1 MPGRLEPPVA
11 TGTTLIPLLATLFAA
26 IAIADTVKLYQQEDK
41 ASVTAY
47 LLVLLLA
54 IFGIF
59 YALKNDDEHL

>member
-1 MPGRLEPPVA
+1 MK
-11 TGTTLIPLLATLFAA
+11 LLAIIFAA

-54 IFGIF
+54 VFGIF
-59 YALKNDDEHL
+59 YAIKTDEE

>member
-1 MPGRLEPPVA
+1 MK
-11 TGTTLIPLLATLFAA
+11 LLAIIFAA

-47 LLVLLLA
+47 LAVLLLA

-59 YALKNDDEHL
+59 YALKNDQDEHL

>member
-1 MPGRLEPPVA
+1 MK
-11 TGTTLIPLLATLFAA
+11 LLAIIFVA

>member
-1 MPGRLEPPVA
+1 MK
-11 TGTTLIPLLATLFAA
+11 LLAIIFAA
-26 IAIADTVKLYQQEDK
+26 IAIADTVKLYQQDDK

-59 YALKNDDEHL
+59 YALNNDDEHL

>member
-1 MPGRLEPPVA
+1 MK
-11 TGTTLIPLLATLFAA
+11 LLATLFVA

-59 YALKNDDEHL
+59 YALKNDDEHI

>member
-1 MPGRLEPPVA
+1 MK
-11 TGTTLIPLLATLFAA
+11 LLATVFAI
-26 IAIADTVKLYQQEDK
+26 IAIVDTMKLYQQEDK

-54 IFGIF
+54 VFGIF

>member
-1 MPGRLEPPVA
+1 MK
-11 TGTTLIPLLATLFAA
+11 LLAIIFAA

-59 YALKNDDEHL
+59 YALKNDNEHL

>member
-1 MPGRLEPPVA
+1 MK
-11 TGTTLIPLLATLFAA
+11 LLATLFAA

-41 ASVTAY
+41 VSVTAY

-59 YALKNDDEHL
+59 YALKNDQDEHL

>member
-1 MPGRLEPPVA
+1 MK
-11 TGTTLIPLLATLFAA
+11 LLAIIFAA

-59 YALKNDDEHL
+59 YALKNGQDEHL